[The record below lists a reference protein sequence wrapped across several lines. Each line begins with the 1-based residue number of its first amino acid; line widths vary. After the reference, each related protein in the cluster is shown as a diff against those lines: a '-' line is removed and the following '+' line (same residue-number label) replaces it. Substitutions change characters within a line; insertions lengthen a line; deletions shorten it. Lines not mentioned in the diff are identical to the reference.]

1 MFEEVVHQVQI
12 SGPQVNQ
19 TYLIPPGRTT
29 IGRQAGSDLVLA
41 HPLVSRHHAEFDCQG
56 DVCRLIDLGSTHG
69 TQVNGQTLAAN
80 QPLGLNS
87 GDEIV
92 IGAFHLA
99 YEKVGVGGVEPTS
112 EPTKVEEEVVT
123 AVSPSS
129 EPAAQP
135 TPPAPQPPPPAP
147 PPAQEWVSASTVP
160 LAATGGGGRNGR
172 GDGPTQPAE
181 EPFSFSLP
189 PGLSLTHSRY
199 LDYLPDIYRGGEKS
213 FLTRFLA
220 MLESILAPLEWTID
234 NFDLFLDPQTAPAGF
249 LPWLANWYDLSFD
262 ATWTEAAQRALLM
275 EAHLIYRRRGTAWAL
290 RRVLELYTG
299 RQVEIDDQNEN
310 LDDFTFAVRIAI
322 AEREVN
328 RTAVEQLINANK
340 PAHTSY
346 TLQFIE

>member
-135 TPPAPQPPPPAP
+135 TPPAPQPPPAP

-160 LAATGGGGRNGR
+160 L
-172 GDGPTQPAE
+172 
-181 EPFSFSLP
+181 
-189 PGLSLTHSRY
+189 
-199 LDYLPDIYRGGEKS
+199 
-213 FLTRFLA
+213 
-220 MLESILAPLEWTID
+220 
-234 NFDLFLDPQTAPAGF
+234 
-249 LPWLANWYDLSFD
+249 
-262 ATWTEAAQRALLM
+262 
-275 EAHLIYRRRGTAWAL
+275 
-290 RRVLELYTG
+290 
-299 RQVEIDDQNEN
+299 
-310 LDDFTFAVRIAI
+310 
-322 AEREVN
+322 
-328 RTAVEQLINANK
+328 
-340 PAHTSY
+340 
-346 TLQFIE
+346 